1 MKISILI
8 PAYQEER
15 IIAQTIEKTK
25 KILES
30 LPWAT
35 EMIVICD
42 GKRDKTYNI
51 ATNYHSHKI
60 KILGYS
66 SNHGKGYALKHGFTH
81 STGNLVLFFDAGL
94 EMEPDQIL
102 NLIQFYQKSK
112 IPVIIGSKRHH
123 QSEIDYPFKRQILS
137 RAAQLMV
144 RILFSMDVKDSQVG
158 LKLFERRVLK
168 KIFPK
173 VLVKR
178 YAFDIE
184 LLALAHHY
192 GYKIMEIPIKLKM
205 DFKNTSIDLAS
216 INKSFLDTLAVFYR
230 LKILKYYDK
239 PKAVRARMIRRY
251 QH

>member
-15 IIAQTIEKTK
+15 IISQTIEKTK
-25 KILES
+25 NILEA
-30 LPWAT
+30 LPLAT
-35 EMIVICD
+35 EMIVVCD
-42 GKRDKTYNI
+42 GKKDKTYDI

-66 SNHGKGYALKHGFTH
+66 ANHGKGYALKHGFAH

-102 NLIQFYQKSK
+102 NLIQSYQKTK
-112 IPVIIGSKRHH
+112 IPVIIGSKRH
-123 QSEIDYPFKRQILS
+123 QESKINYPLKRQILS
-137 RAAQLMV
+137 RSAQLMV
-144 RILFSMDVKDSQVG
+144 KILFNLDIKDSQVG
-158 LKLFERRVLK
+158 LKLFERKVLK

-192 GYKIMEIPIKLKM
+192 GYAIMEIPVKLKM
-205 DFKNTSIDLAS
+205 DFRNSSIGFNS
-216 INKSFLDTLAVFYR
+216 INKSFWDTLAVFYR
-230 LKILKYYDK
+230 LKILKYYDQ
-239 PKAVRARMIRRY
+239 PRRVRARMIRKY